1 MTTDIESKR
10 RKAMRALSYALMTV
24 TLPLCAGAM
33 SVTAQAQ
40 DPVPPASYVVG
51 AQDVLTINCYDQNDL
66 SGKFTLETDGTFTY
80 PLIGRVKAGGRTLSE
95 GPGSPKQR
103 IVAE

>member
-1 MTTDIESKR
+1 MTTEAHFNG
-10 RKAMRALSYALMTV
+10 RKAMRAFFHSLAAAMLLLRCS
-24 TLPLCAGAM
+24 TLLA
-33 SVTAQAQ
+33 AQAP
-40 DPVPPASYVVG
+40 DPPPAANYVVG
-51 AQDVLTINCYDQNDL
+51 PQDVLTINCYDQNDL